1 MKLQEVVADMI
12 FLDLITLILVRI
24 DQLAI
29 DHFSISELKYKKLN
43 SFSQLLFL
51 RRYKLKSRYTTI
63 FE

>member
-12 FLDLITLILVRI
+12 FLDLITLILVSI

-51 RRYKLKSRYTTI
+51 RRYKIKSRYTTI